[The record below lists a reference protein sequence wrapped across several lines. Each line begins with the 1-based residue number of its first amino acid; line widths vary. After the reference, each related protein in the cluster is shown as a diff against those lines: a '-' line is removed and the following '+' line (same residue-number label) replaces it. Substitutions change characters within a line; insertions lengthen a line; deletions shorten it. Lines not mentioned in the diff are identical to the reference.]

1 MTKKRVRRGQVVVE
15 MLLILP
21 VFLTIVFSIM
31 EMGNIAFWIILLNH
45 ATYECSRIGAMQ
57 AWTASTPPGGSPSDT
72 TTLMQGVMDTIITG
86 GGGGSKARISSAF
99 IPTLQDPQSG
109 NQNYDLMVTGAYDVQ
124 MIFPIMSILFSN
136 PPPLGTCAIPA
147 GAGKCTM
154 SVTMR
159 MPIEQPLFK

>member
-1 MTKKRVRRGQVVVE
+1 

-21 VFLTIVFSIM
+21 VFLTIVFAIM

-45 ATYECSRIGAMQ
+45 ATYECARIGAMQ
-57 AWTASTPPGGSPSDT
+57 AWTPSTSPGGSPSDT

-86 GGGGSKARISSAF
+86 GGGGTKARISSSF
-99 IPTLQDPQSG
+99 VPTLQDPQSG

-124 MIFPIMSILFSN
+124 MIFPITSILFSN
-136 PPPLGTCAIPA
+136 PPPLGTCSNPA
-147 GAGKCTM
+147 GPGKCTM